1 LTLALALAA
10 GALWAYLCLMVA
22 AAILP
27 IRVIPEDDP
36 CWQAALRAPL
46 DHGPV
51 PEEERL
57 AMEEATRGSFLDGD
71 VVRGRIVALQP
82 R

>member
-1 LTLALALAA
+1 
-10 GALWAYLCLMVA
+10 MVA
-22 AAILP
+22 AANLP
-27 IRVIPEDDP
+27 IRVIPESDP

-57 AMEEATRGSFLDGD
+57 AMEDAAKGPFVDGET
-71 VVRGRIVALQP
+71 VRARIAALP